1 MGATAVGIYDQLA
14 TPFSPAYPGL
24 EVHVTVADNIL
35 RQRYI
40 LKHKWVNIADL
51 GAILISGV
59 LSALSLWFFGPYRAA
74 FASVGLFAAH
84 TAACTQRRDGVW
96 TSR

>member
-35 RQRYI
+35 
-40 LKHKWVNIADL
+40 
-51 GAILISGV
+51 
-59 LSALSLWFFGPYRAA
+59 
-74 FASVGLFAAH
+74 
-84 TAACTQRRDGVW
+84 
-96 TSR
+96 